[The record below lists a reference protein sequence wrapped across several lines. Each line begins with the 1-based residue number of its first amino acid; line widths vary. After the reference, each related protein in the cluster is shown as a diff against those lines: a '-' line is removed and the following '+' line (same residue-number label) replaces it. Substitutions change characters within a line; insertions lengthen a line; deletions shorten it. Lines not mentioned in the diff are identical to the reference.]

1 MIYSL
6 RSLLAGFSTIIIL
19 AGCGAQKSEKK
30 PVGPA
35 EIPVTSL
42 EPVDTILSQ
51 YYVADIQAMRNV
63 EVRCRVQGFLEQIY
77 VDEGQEV
84 KKGQLLFRINP
95 GEFRIALQK
104 AESGVAS
111 ARAQARVAE
120 VELERI
126 RAMVEKRVIAASE
139 AQLAEAKLNVARAEV
154 DNMIAVR
161 AEAEARL
168 AYTAVHAP
176 FDGLIDRIPMKTGSL
191 VTDGSL
197 LTTISDDHDMYA
209 YFNVSENEFLKQ
221 GEKKS
226 GSLSPN
232 SMAALVLSNGLPYKY
247 PGQIQMH
254 EGEFNDNTGSIAFRA
269 KFPNPDKTLKHGASG
284 QVHLTTPLNQ
294 VILVPQKSV
303 FEIQDKSYVFV
314 VNKDSTLKMRAFQP
328 QTRIAEYYVVQTG
341 LQAGDLIV
349 YEGVQNVSD
358 GARISP
364 RYTDREGLSARAH

>member
-1 MIYSL
+1 MVYKKYSL
-6 RSLLAGFSTIIIL
+6 ITGLFIAFVL
-19 AGCGAQKSEKK
+19 AGCDARKAEKK
-30 PVGPA
+30 ADAPI

-51 YYVADIQAMRNV
+51 FYVADIQATRNV
-63 EVRCRVQGFLEQIY
+63 EIRCRVQGYLDKIF

-84 KKGQLLFRINP
+84 KKGQLLFQINP
-95 GEFRIALQK
+95 QEFRIALQK
-104 AESGVAS
+104 AASGVAS
-111 ARAQARVAE
+111 AQAQARVAE

-126 RAMVEKRVIAASE
+126 RAMVAKKVIAASE
-139 AQLAEAKLNVARAEV
+139 VQLAEARLNVAKAET
-154 DNMIAVR
+154 DNMRAV
-161 AEAEARL
+161 EAEAQAKL
-168 AYTAVHAP
+168 SYTAIHAP
-176 FDGLIDRIPMKTGSL
+176 FDGIIDRIPMKSGSL
-191 VTDGSL
+191 LTDGSL
-197 LTTISDDHDMYA
+197 LTTISDDKDVYV
-209 YFNVSENEFLKQ
+209 YFNVSENEFLKH

-232 SMAALVLSNGLPYKY
+232 SVAALILSNGMPYKY
-247 PGQIQMH
+247 PGQIQIH

-303 FEIQDKSYVFV
+303 FEIQDKTYVFV

-328 QTRIAEYYVVQTG
+328 QTRIAEYYVVQNGLHTG
-341 LQAGDLIV
+341 DQIV

-358 GARISP
+358 GTRISP
-364 RYTDREGLSARAH
+364 RYTDRDGLSASVR